1 MNLAVLIS
9 RILHVGVG
17 VFWAGTIFFVVFL
30 LEPSVRS
37 VGPDGSKVMQALQ
50 KRGMLTILPV
60 AAVVTILSGGYLYW
74 RLIHDFGMEW
84 VATPFGTALTVGA
97 VASLVAFGQGFL
109 FMRPVM
115 IRVGKL
121 GARLG
126 DVSDPEEREALL
138 SEIAELKT
146 CSRNHSRWVAVWLGI
161 AVVTMAVA
169 RYV

>member
-1 MNLAVLIS
+1 MNLFVLIS

-37 VGPDGSKVMQALQ
+37 VGPDGGRVMQALQ

-60 AAVVTILSGGYLYW
+60 AAVVTILSGGFLFW
-74 RLIHDFGMEW
+74 RTFREFGMDW
-84 VATPFGTALTVGA
+84 VATPFGATLTIGA
-97 VASLVAFGQGFL
+97 VASLVAFGQGFF

-121 GARLG
+121 GATLG
-126 DVSDPEEREALL
+126 NTPDPQEREALL

-146 CSRNHSRWVAVWLGI
+146 RSRNHSRWVALWLGI